1 MGRPKS
7 KTSPRMQNAAA
18 KLEKALALRATG
30 HSWAEIAHSVGYR
43 SGNVARDT
51 VSKALKKRARESVD
65 ELVAVEDEKMR
76 LLERAGFE
84 GIARGELENIPR
96 IVGVMQRRAQLLGLD
111 KKNQADDYSTVDQWL
126 EGVAHIDMDD
136 VEDLTPDEI
145 AEFEADDPDAL
156 LDEEDDE

>member
-1 MGRPKS
+1 ML
-7 KTSPRMQNAAA
+7 NAAA

-43 SGNVARDT
+43 SGSVARTT
-51 VSKALKKRARESVD
+51 VSKALKKRERDSVD
-65 ELVAVEDEKMR
+65 ELVAVEAEKMR

-96 IVGVMQRRAQLLGLD
+96 IVGVMQRRAAMLGLD
-111 KKNQADDYSTVDQWL
+111 KKNQADDYSMVDQWL
-126 EGVAHIDMDD
+126 QGVIGEDD
-136 VEDLTPDEI
+136 LDIEEPDEL
-145 AEFEADDPDAL
+145 AEFEADDPDSL